1 MKKNFLFL
9 ISFMLAGNA
18 FSQEVLKLEDAIN
31 AAIKNHWSVRIA
43 ENLKSLSEQQHRNS
57 YLSVLPD
64 VSLNAATSRSSN
76 NLMQEFSSGLTVD
89 RNGVKSSNTN
99 GTLAADLTLFNGF
112 RVYHAHNRFKELK
125 KGAELNLSLM
135 RENLVYDVS
144 YNYYSLIRK
153 KLELDELKKSLAYSE
168 ERVKIADMKFQS
180 GASAKPELLQA
191 QIDLNMRRS
200 EVLRKEQEL
209 IELKASFNTL
219 IGKESTTE
227 FDVSDTLVVNTA
239 VDLNIMLSAYQNNKS
254 IGVQKSLVTVSELR
268 TKEIRSDY
276 FPRINAIANYNFILN
291 KSEAGFQLFNRT
303 TGINTGL
310 GLSWDLFTGGARRI
324 NTISS
329 KIETANLML
338 EHEQISAEVKSK
350 IYSQYRK
357 LINATSIY
365 AIEKENY
372 NISSENLLIATER
385 YKLGMTS
392 MLELI
397 EAQRNS
403 DIASSR
409 LFLSNFESKIAEL
422 DLRRNTGQLWP

>member
-99 GTLAADLTLFNGF
+99 GTLSADLTLFNGF

-239 VDLNIMLSAYQNNKS
+239 VDLNTMLSAYQNNKS
-254 IGVQKSLVTVSELR
+254 IGVQKSLVTVSEHR